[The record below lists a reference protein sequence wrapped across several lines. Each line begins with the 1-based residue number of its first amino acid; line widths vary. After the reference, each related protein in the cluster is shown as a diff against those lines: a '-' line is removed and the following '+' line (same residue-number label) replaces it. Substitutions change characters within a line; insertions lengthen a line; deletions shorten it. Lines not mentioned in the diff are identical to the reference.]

1 MMFNKFSLLM
11 LCCVLLCSVSIVSAH
26 DNSHSFNNYTLDD
39 VNCSGVDSSSNGG
52 QHMSVHVYQNFYFQH
67 RVFEGE
73 VPDAFV
79 ILYGW
84 KEHKFITSGYTNENE
99 VVKLN
104 VNPLSRYHSVNFH
117 DSDTGEFHHIDYDV
131 RAQDNSINI
140 APNFQIGGL

>member
-1 MMFNKFSLLM
+1 M

-26 DNSHSFNNYTLDD
+26 DNSHSFN
-39 VNCSGVDSSSNGG
+39 
-52 QHMSVHVYQNFYFQH
+52 YQNFDFQH

-84 KEHKFITSGYTNENE
+84 KEHKFITSGYTNENG